1 MTNNP
6 PLDPKKTLL
15 GNISSLRSAFV
26 NDLKGFA
33 SPDRGAKWEGQ
44 GFREGS
50 PDYAEFPV
58 PDLLLILLRD
68 VMNFPSREFDEK
80 ERWAIFFKVDE
91 QPVYIRFMKFGLRIG
106 SLQRDPEFIS
116 RVKGQLR
123 TALRRLEKRLSPLLN
138 EAIELGNATIPNRIY
153 EFRGRYQ
160 FFRDHAGR
168 SFQMAKFSPTSSD
181 GVEKNECE
189 QSIDREENENIE
201 SKVSAVFSRI
211 FEEYNRN
218 TSARREGFFFSVA
231 MIDAYFSYL
240 EHRLILMRAFT
251 GKALVH
257 GELINILR
265 ARWDKKFEMIGLA
278 SVERGRLLGRLKTLK
293 ERIRNPFA
301 HGGIEN
307 DGGSIYCHV
316 PNVGPIP
323 ANMSAIGKGVR
334 FGLIPVDTEEHESAC
349 TLFDSI
355 DEFLGSGDL
364 RVANALAEGGL
375 HAAWDADHL
384 RSYRQLQTATDD
396 EVEAHILHWHDEQD
410 RFENMD
416 F

>member
-1 MTNNP
+1 MTDNP

-15 GNISSLRSAFV
+15 GNVSSLRSAFV
-26 NDLKGFA
+26 SDLKGFA

-44 GFREGS
+44 GFREVS
-50 PDYAEFPV
+50 PGYAEFPV

-68 VMNFPSREFDEK
+68 VMNFPSREFGDK

-91 QPVYIRFMKFGLRIG
+91 QPAYIRFMKFGLRIG
-106 SLQRDPEFIS
+106 SMQRDPKFIP

-123 TALRRLEKRLSPLLN
+123 TALRRLERRLGPLLN

-153 EFRGRYQ
+153 EFRERYR
-160 FFRDHAGR
+160 FFRNHAGR
-168 SFQMAKFSPTSSD
+168 SFQMAEFSPILSSGD
-181 GVEKNECE
+181 EKKECE
-189 QSIDREENENIE
+189 QSNDCDENKSIE
-201 SKVSAVFSRI
+201 SGVNVALGRVFD
-211 FEEYNRN
+211 ELNRN
-218 TSARREGFFFSVA
+218 TTARREGFFFSVA

-257 GELINILR
+257 GELIDILR

-301 HGGIEN
+301 HGGVEN

-316 PNVGPIP
+316 PNVGAIP
-323 ANMSAIGKGVR
+323 SNMSASGKGVR
-334 FGLIPVDTEEHESAC
+334 FGLIPVDTEEHKSAC
-349 TLFDSI
+349 RLFDSI

-384 RSYRQLQTATDD
+384 QLYRQLQNATND
-396 EVEAHILHWHDEQD
+396 EVEDYIHHWHDRQD
-410 RFENMD
+410 MFENMD

>member
-15 GNISSLRSAFV
+15 GNVSSVRSAFV
-26 NDLKGFA
+26 SDLKGFA

-68 VMNFPSREFDEK
+68 VMNFPSREFDDK

-106 SLQRDPEFIS
+106 SVQRDPKFIS
-116 RVKGQLR
+116 RVKGQLQ
-123 TALRRLEKRLSPLLN
+123 TALRRLERRLGPLLN

-153 EFRGRYQ
+153 EFRARYQ

-168 SFQMAKFSPTSSD
+168 SFQMAKSPPASSSGD
-181 GVEKNECE
+181 ENNECK
-189 QSIDREENENIE
+189 QSNDLEENESVE
-201 SKVSAVFSRI
+201 SRVSALFSRV
-211 FEEYNRN
+211 FDEYARN

-251 GKALVH
+251 GKALAR
-257 GELINILR
+257 GELANILR
-265 ARWDKKFEMIGLA
+265 ARWGDKFKMIGL
-278 SVERGRLLGRLKTLK
+278 SSIERDELLRRLKNLK

-301 HGGIEN
+301 HGGVEN

-334 FGLIPVDTEEHESAC
+334 FGFIPVDTEEHESAC

-364 RVANALAEGGL
+364 
-375 HAAWDADHL
+375 
-384 RSYRQLQTATDD
+384 
-396 EVEAHILHWHDEQD
+396 
-410 RFENMD
+410 
-416 F
+416 

>member
-6 PLDPKKTLL
+6 SRVQKNTSL
-15 GNISSLRSAFV
+15 GNISSLRPAFAR
-26 NDLKGFA
+26 DLRGFTH
-33 SPDRGAKWEGQ
+33 PDRGSEWEGN
-44 GFREGS
+44 GFWEGKL
-50 PDYAEFPV
+50 DCAEFPV

-68 VMNFPSREFDEK
+68 VMNFPSREFGDK

-91 QPVYIRFMKFGLRIG
+91 QPAYIRFMKFGLRIG
-106 SLQRDPEFIS
+106 SMQRDPKFIP

-123 TALRRLEKRLSPLLN
+123 TALRRLERKLGPLLN
-138 EAIELGNATIPNRIY
+138 EAVDLGNATIPNRIY
-153 EFRGRYQ
+153 EFRERYK
-160 FFRDHAGR
+160 FFRDHAGK
-168 SFQMAKFSPTSSD
+168 SFQMAKSPPASSSGD
-181 GVEKNECE
+181 DKNECE
-189 QSIDREENENIE
+189 QSNDREENE
-201 SKVSAVFSRI
+201 SVVSRVSALFNRV

-251 GKALVH
+251 GKALVR
-257 GELINILR
+257 GELAKILR
-265 ARWDKKFEMIGLA
+265 ARWGDKFKMIGL
-278 SVERGRLLGRLKTLK
+278 SSIERDELLSRLKNLK

-301 HGGIEN
+301 HGGVEN

-316 PNVGPIP
+316 ANVGPIP

-334 FGLIPVDTEEHESAC
+334 FGFIPVDTEEHESAC

-375 HAAWDADHL
+375 HAAWDSDHL
-384 RSYRQLQTATDD
+384 QLYRQLQNATND
-396 EVEAHILHWHDEQD
+396 EVEDYIHHWHDEQD